1 MTASENSYEKAP
13 LPITNGIEVFQ
24 IPTPEDPVADYQMID
39 SWTIDEM
46 TFRDFELLIHRLLT
60 HKNYKTIKKFRKH
73 VTHLKRA
80 YLEHILTEIAIKKI
94 KDASLRSNLDRRY

>member
-1 MTASENSYEKAP
+1 MTASENSYKKTP
-13 LPITNGIEVFQ
+13 SPITNEIEVFQ

-46 TFRDFELLIHRLLT
+46 TFRDFELLIHRLFI

-80 YLEHILTEIAIKKI
+80 YLEHILTEIAIRKI
-94 KDASLRSNLDRRY
+94 KNASLRNDLHR